1 MNFIDSKFIGLVSSR
16 LDRFKKVKTN
26 LYNFRCPICGDSQ
39 SHKNKARGYIY
50 AKKAE
55 SNYKCHNCGVSTTFG
70 NFLRQIDPHLHKQ
83 YTMEK
88 FKEGLTGKH
97 RNIPNPTFDE
107 PEFAFNKPKFRKKD
121 ICDELVKIS
130 ELNTTHRAKKYLIN
144 RGINEDTLR
153 KLYYCPNFKSWTNKH
168 KKTFDN
174 TKNDDQR
181 IIIPLRHPN
190 GQLFGYQGRSLDPM
204 TKMRYITVMLDQKAP
219 KLYGLEKI
227 NTQKPIYILEGP
239 FDSLFVENSVAM
251 CGSDVD
257 IRTFGWSDY
266 IWVFDNE
273 PRNREVVNR
282 IERCIN
288 RGDKVVIW
296 PSNIQEKDVNE
307 MILAK
312 HNIYDIIKTNTFSE
326 LKAKLQL
333 NLWKKV

>member
-1 MNFIDSKFIGLVSSR
+1 
-16 LDRFKKVKTN
+16 
-26 LYNFRCPICGDSQ
+26 
-39 SHKNKARGYIY
+39 
-50 AKKAE
+50 
-55 SNYKCHNCGVSTTFG
+55 
-70 NFLRQIDPHLHKQ
+70 
-83 YTMEK
+83 MERY
-88 FKEGLTGKH
+88 KEGLTGKGTVTPE
-97 RNIPNPTFDE
+97 PNFTFV
-107 PEFAFNKPKFRKKD
+107 KPKFRKKD

-153 KLYYCPNFKSWTNKH
+153 KLYYCPNFKAWTNKH

-181 IIIPLRHPN
+181 IIIPLRHPD